1 MKRFGLLD
9 FESRNVI
16 DFYFLGWDAAF
27 LGSIRFDLYEF
38 ENVRRVLRAAGITK
52 FGGNADLILVD
63 AHYRDSIV
71 SLNFEQAIRIDL
83 SSSVSEKEISTLG
96 AFLQSIIE
104 TAEEVKSDAKG
115 AYDRGIVFSISDR
128 LGLAIAK
135 TSMLDFVLEKWGKI
149 IGAKK
154 LKRLVVQNLGPMVDL
169 HDLGP

>member
-1 MKRFGLLD
+1 M
-9 FESRNVI
+9 
-16 DFYFLGWDAAF
+16 
-27 LGSIRFDLYEF
+27 
-38 ENVRRVLRAAGITK
+38 
-52 FGGNADLILVD
+52 
-63 AHYRDSIV
+63 